1 MKKILSSIILLLITT
16 NISFAKEIK
25 RIRLSIPL
33 GSSANSDFSKTL
45 KKEAIVSNSPMGIG
59 INYVNSW
66 GFGFTSLTN
75 KVVLESNSTH
85 ERIGKTDYLD
95 LSYLFRK
102 KSFINYTIG
111 IGHLISGNQTI
122 INDTSKNESK
132 KAIGY
137 SIFHQIGFSGK
148 KWEILIG
155 IRDIKTQYTHDF
167 SATGGKNKNV
177 FNFNFTY
184 TTVGLGY
191 KF

>member
-1 MKKILSSIILLLITT
+1 MRKILISIILLLITT
-16 NISFAKEIK
+16 NISFAKDIK

-33 GSSANSDFSKTL
+33 GSSANNDFSKSL
-45 KKEAIVSNSPMGIG
+45 KKEAIVSSSPMGIS

-167 SATGGKNKNV
+167 SATGGKNKNI

>member
-1 MKKILSSIILLLITT
+1 MKKILSSFILLLATT
-16 NISFAKEIK
+16 NISFGKEIK

-33 GSSANSDFSKTL
+33 DSSANNDFSKSL
-45 KKEAIVSNSPMGIG
+45 KKEAIVSNSPMGIS

-85 ERIGKTDYLD
+85 ERIGKNDYID

-137 SIFHQIGFSGK
+137 SIFHQLGFSGK
-148 KWEILIG
+148 KWEFIIG
-155 IRDIKTQYTHDF
+155 LRDITTQYTHDF
-167 SATGGKNKNV
+167 STTGGKDKNIY
-177 FNFNFTY
+177 NFNFTY
-184 TTVGLGY
+184 TTIGIGY

>member
-1 MKKILSSIILLLITT
+1 MEKILSLIILLLIIT
-16 NISFAKEIK
+16 NISPAKEIK

-33 GSSANSDFSKTL
+33 GSSVNSDFSKSL
-45 KKEAIVSNSPMGIG
+45 KKEAIVSNSPMGIS

-122 INDTSKNESK
+122 INDTSKNKSK
-132 KAIGY
+132 KAKGY
-137 SIFHQIGFSGK
+137 SIFHQLGFSGK
-148 KWEILIG
+148 KWEFIIG
-155 IRDIKTQYTHDF
+155 LRDITTQYTHDF
-167 SATGGKNKNV
+167 STTGGKDKNIY
-177 FNFNFTY
+177 NFNFTY
-184 TTVGLGY
+184 TTIGIGY

>member
-1 MKKILSSIILLLITT
+1 MKKILSPFILLLVIT
-16 NISFAKEIK
+16 NISFGKEIK

-33 GSSANSDFSKTL
+33 GSYVNSDFSKSL
-45 KKEAIVSNSPMGIG
+45 KKESIVSSSPMGIS

-75 KVVLESNSTH
+75 KVILESNSTH
-85 ERIGKTDYLD
+85 ERIGKNDYLD
-95 LSYLFRK
+95 VSYLFRK

-137 SIFHQIGFSGK
+137 SIFHQLGFSGK
-148 KWEILIG
+148 KWEFIISL
-155 IRDIKTQYTHDF
+155 RDITTQYTHDF
-167 SATGGKNKNV
+167 STTGGKEKNIY
-177 FNFNFTY
+177 NFNFTY
-184 TTVGLGY
+184 TTVGIGY

>member
-1 MKKILSSIILLLITT
+1 MKKILSLIILLLVTT
-16 NISFAKEIK
+16 NISFGKEIK

-33 GSSANSDFSKTL
+33 GSSANSDFSKSL
-45 KKEAIVSNSPMGIG
+45 KKESIVSSSPMGIS

-75 KVVLESNSTH
+75 KVILESNSTH

-122 INDTSKNESK
+122 INNTSKNESK
-132 KAIGY
+132 KALGY

-167 SATGGKNKNV
+167 SATGGKNKNI

>member
-1 MKKILSSIILLLITT
+1 MRKILISIILLLITT
-16 NISFAKEIK
+16 NISFAKDIK

-33 GSSANSDFSKTL
+33 GSSANSDFSKSL
-45 KKEAIVSNSPMGIG
+45 KKEAIVSNSPMGIS
-59 INYVNSW
+59 INYVYSW
-66 GFGFTSLTN
+66 GIGFTSLTN

-122 INDTSKNESK
+122 INDTTKNESK

>member
-1 MKKILSSIILLLITT
+1 MKKILNLIILLLITT

-33 GSSANSDFSKTL
+33 GSSANSDFSKSL
-45 KKEAIVSNSPMGIG
+45 KKEAIVINSPMGIS

-75 KVVLESNSTH
+75 KVILESNSTH

-122 INDTSKNESK
+122 INDTTKNESK

-137 SIFHQIGFSGK
+137 SILHQIGFSGK

>member
-1 MKKILSSIILLLITT
+1 MKKILSSIILLLVIT
-16 NISFAKEIK
+16 NISFGKEIK

-33 GSSANSDFSKTL
+33 GSSANSDFSKSL
-45 KKEAIVSNSPMGIG
+45 KKEAIVINSPMGIS

-85 ERIGKTDYLD
+85 KRIGKTDYLD

>member
-1 MKKILSSIILLLITT
+1 M
-16 NISFAKEIK
+16 
-25 RIRLSIPL
+25 SIPL
-33 GSSANSDFSKTL
+33 GSSANSDFQKTL
-45 KKEAIVSNSPMGIG
+45 KKEAIVSNSPMGIS
-59 INYVNSW
+59 ISYVNSW

-148 KWEILIG
+148 KWEIIIG

-167 SATGGKNKNV
+167 SATGGKNKNK